1 MIENCSEQVGVVVD
15 VKPKEVVV
23 KIEQKSTCANC
34 HSRGACTS
42 FDKKDKEI
50 EVATDKAAD
59 YKIGDKV
66 KVSISTKLGMKAV
79 FIAFVLPFVFLMI
92 AIVLSLKVF
101 DLSEALSCLIAI
113 SVMGIYYFIL
123 FKRKKSLR
131 KQFVFKIHHCSE

>member
-1 MIENCSEQVGVVVD
+1 MVENCSEQVGVVVD

-92 AIVLSLKVF
+92 AIVVCLKCLN
-101 DLSEALSCLIAI
+101 LSEALSCLIAI
-113 SVMGIYYFIL
+113 VITAVYYYVL
-123 FKRKKSLR
+123 FKRKNNLQ

>member
-1 MIENCSEQVGVVVD
+1 MVENCSEQVGVVVD

-92 AIVLSLKVF
+92 AIVVCLKCLN
-101 DLSEALSCLIAI
+101 LSEALSCLIAI
-113 SVMGIYYFIL
+113 VITAVYYCVL
-123 FKRKKSLR
+123 FKRKNSLQ

>member
-1 MIENCSEQVGVVVD
+1 MVENCSGQVGIVVD

-50 EVATDKAAD
+50 EVATDKVAD

-113 SVMGIYYFIL
+113 SVMEIYYFIL
-123 FKRKKSLR
+123 FKRKKCLR

>member
-1 MIENCSEQVGVVVD
+1 MVENCSEQVGVVVN

-66 KVSISTKLGMKAV
+66 KVSISTKLGIKAV
-79 FIAFVLPFVFLMI
+79 FIAFVLPFLFLMI
-92 AIVLSLKVF
+92 AIVVCLKCLN
-101 DLSEALSCLIAI
+101 LSEALSCLIAI
-113 SVMGIYYFIL
+113 CITVVYYYVL
-123 FKRKKSLR
+123 FKRKNSLQ
-131 KQFVFKIHHCSE
+131 KQFVFKINHCKE

>member
-1 MIENCSEQVGVVVD
+1 MVENCSEQVGIVVD

-50 EVATDKAAD
+50 EVVTDKAAD

-92 AIVLSLKVF
+92 AIVVCLKCLN
-101 DLSEALSCLIAI
+101 LSEALSCLIAI
-113 SVMGIYYFIL
+113 VITAVYYYVL
-123 FKRKKSLR
+123 FKRKNSKVTTNFIMHLR
-131 KQFVFKIHHCSE
+131 

>member
-1 MIENCSEQVGVVVD
+1 MRTNELGQ
-15 VKPKEVVV
+15 
-23 KIEQKSTCANC
+23 
-34 HSRGACTS
+34 
-42 FDKKDKEI
+42 EI

-131 KQFVFKIHHCSE
+131 KQFVFKIHHCNE

>member
-1 MIENCSEQVGVVVD
+1 MVENCSEQVGVVVD

-66 KVSISTKLGMKAV
+66 NVSISTKLGMKAV

-131 KQFVFKIHHCSE
+131 KQFVFKIHHCNE

>member
-1 MIENCSEQVGVVVD
+1 MVENCSEQVGVVVD

-92 AIVLSLKVF
+92 AIVVCLKCLN
-101 DLSEALSCLIAI
+101 LSEALSCLIAI
-113 SVMGIYYFIL
+113 VITAVYYYVL
-123 FKRKKSLR
+123 FKRKNRLQ

>member
-1 MIENCSEQVGVVVD
+1 MVENCSEQVGIVVD
-15 VKPKEVVV
+15 VKPQEVVV

-92 AIVLSLKVF
+92 AIVVCLKCLN
-101 DLSEALSCLIAI
+101 LSEALSCLIAI
-113 SVMGIYYFIL
+113 VITAVYYYVL
-123 FKRKKSLR
+123 FKRKNSLH
-131 KQFVFKIHHCSE
+131 KQFVFKIHHCNE

>member
-1 MIENCSEQVGVVVD
+1 MVENCSEQVGIVVD

-50 EVATDKAAD
+50 EVVTDKAAD

-92 AIVLSLKVF
+92 AIVVCLKCLN
-101 DLSEALSCLIAI
+101 LSEALSCLIAI
-113 SVMGIYYFIL
+113 VITAVYYYVL
-123 FKRKKSLR
+123 FKRKNSLQ

>member
-1 MIENCSEQVGVVVD
+1 MVENCSEQVGVVVD

-131 KQFVFKIHHCSE
+131 KQFVFKIHHCNE

>member
-1 MIENCSEQVGVVVD
+1 MVENCSEQVGIVVD

-50 EVATDKAAD
+50 EVATDNAAD

-123 FKRKKSLR
+123 FKRKKSLH
-131 KQFVFKIHHCSE
+131 KQFVFKIHHCNE

>member
-1 MIENCSEQVGVVVD
+1 MVENCSEQVGVVVD

-92 AIVLSLKVF
+92 AIVVCLKCLN
-101 DLSEALSCLIAI
+101 LSEALSCLIAI
-113 SVMGIYYFIL
+113 VITAVYYYVL
-123 FKRKKSLR
+123 FKRKNNLQ
-131 KQFVFKIHHCSE
+131 KQFVFKINHCSE

>member
-1 MIENCSEQVGVVVD
+1 MVENCSEQVGIVVD

-113 SVMGIYYFIL
+113 LVMGIYYFIL

-131 KQFVFKIHHCSE
+131 KQFVFKIHHCNE

>member
-1 MIENCSEQVGVVVD
+1 MVENCSEQVGIVVD
-15 VKPKEVVV
+15 VKPQEVVV

-50 EVATDKAAD
+50 EVVTDKAAD

-113 SVMGIYYFIL
+113 SVMVIYYFIL
-123 FKRKKSLR
+123 FKRKNSLH
-131 KQFVFKIHHCSE
+131 KQFVFKINHCSE

>member
-1 MIENCSEQVGVVVD
+1 MVENCSEQVGIVVD

-131 KQFVFKIHHCSE
+131 KQFVFKIHHCNE

>member
-1 MIENCSEQVGVVVD
+1 MVENCSEQVGIVVD

-92 AIVLSLKVF
+92 AIVVCLKCLN
-101 DLSEALSCLIAI
+101 LSEALSCLIAI
-113 SVMGIYYFIL
+113 VITAVYYYVL
-123 FKRKKSLR
+123 FKQKNNLQ

>member
-1 MIENCSEQVGVVVD
+1 M
-15 VKPKEVVV
+15 
-23 KIEQKSTCANC
+23 
-34 HSRGACTS
+34 
-42 FDKKDKEI
+42 
-50 EVATDKAAD
+50 
-59 YKIGDKV
+59 DKV

-123 FKRKKSLR
+123 FKRKNSLQ
-131 KQFVFKIHHCSE
+131 KQFVFKIHLCNE